1 MSSPNLESF
10 PNELSKF
17 EAHLEKS
24 LGETIQRTYLGTN
37 NISMLDSLGNLVP
50 NVQAEMSQS

>member
-10 PNELSKF
+10 PKF
-17 EAHLEKS
+17 QAHLERS